1 VSTLST
7 HHAQVE
13 VEAPF
18 LKQQHP
24 LEVVQDEAFP
34 NAVGIAAADPAR
46 VDPDQDYFAVREQ
59 RIKTGVWSV

>member
-1 VSTLST
+1 M
-7 HHAQVE
+7 
-13 VEAPF
+13 EAPF